1 MAEMEVSDGDELV
14 TLVRL
19 KSRDEDEDDAEEV
32 GDAPPSP
39 PRDPPSPRE
48 VGTSAAAAPSAR
60 VAVLVPFR
68 EDGTGRA
75 AQLSSL
81 LARLA
86 TLFPDPDQCVVV
98 VAEQSADGR
107 KFNRGQLLNVAF
119 AHLRASHPEWI
130 SRDTLYCFHD
140 CDMLPAPSLAHHYLR
155 PRPLHPESNPPPL
168 GPFVRVLTAA
178 GSRYDH
184 DACFGGVT
192 LYDASGFLATN
203 GYPNG
208 FWGWGGEDNAQFLR
222 CARARLWLERVHRC
236 AFDDLEGLDTV
247 EEKLAALDVAGAR
260 CAAKD
265 KRRLLSRNARGDAWT
280 RDGLADVRFEIEGD
294 EIQLGGG
301 PSADAN
307 HGSSP
312 SPSPSPRGV
321 RFVARLLAARW
332 DELRC
337 VECGESKGPDGY
349 ATSQYRTAMFWAKK
363 TGNEAGQG
371 DERNPA
377 RCHWDERGEVEGEGE
392 GEGELET
399 GGDAVSSS
407 SSSSARRRGARCLEC
422 VAKDPRTVAARRN
435 AEVNQRDVS
444 RVTCAACGVVH
455 ASRNELFAHLGSTAC
470 GQANEA

>member
-1 MAEMEVSDGDELV
+1 MAEMEVSDGDERV

-19 KSRDEDEDDAEEV
+19 ESRDEDEDDADEV

-48 VGTSAAAAPSAR
+48 VGTRSSAAAASPAAR

-119 AHLRASHPEWI
+119 AHLRASRPEWI
-130 SRDTLYCFHD
+130 SGDTLYCFHD

-155 PRPLHPESNPPPL
+155 PRPLLPESKRTPL

-192 LYDASGFLATN
+192 LYDAPGFLATN

-265 KRRLLSRNARGDAWT
+265 KRRLLRRNAAGDAWT

-294 EIQLGGG
+294 EIQLGGESN
-301 PSADAN
+301 PDTN
-307 HGSSP
+307 DGS
-312 SPSPSPRGV
+312 SPSPRGV
-321 RFVARLLAARW
+321 RFVARLLAGRW

-337 VECGESKGPDGY
+337 VECGERKGPDGY
-349 ATSQYRTAMFWAKK
+349 AASQYRTAMFWAKK
-363 TGNEAGQG
+363 TKHEAGHEE
-371 DERNPA
+371 ERNPT
-377 RCHWDERGEVEGEGE
+377 RCHWDERGAASGEGE
-392 GEGELET
+392 GET
-399 GGDAVSSS
+399 GTEGSSPG
-407 SSSSARRRGARCLEC
+407 RKRGARCLEC
-422 VAKDPRTVAARRN
+422 VAKDPRTVASRRN
-435 AEVNQRDVS
+435 AEVNKRDVS
-444 RVTCAACGVVH
+444 RVTCVGCGAVH
-455 ASRNELFAHLGSTAC
+455 ESRNELFAHLRSTAC